1 MFYNQSYL
9 LTMDDTDKF
18 HFTFESRQFWQ
29 FRSFLES
36 ETVVILSKFNSL
48 AKSHESPIAP
58 LVVSVMQIFRVNFVV
73 FKNVLQ
79 SSRSVPFLEESRVG
93 FC

>member
-36 ETVVILSKFNSL
+36 ETVVILSKFNCL

-58 LVVSVMQIFRVNFVV
+58 LVVSVI
-73 FKNVLQ
+73 VLCIYG
-79 SSRSVPFLEESRVG
+79 EY
-93 FC
+93 